1 MRILLDIEQLTRSFL
16 WRQGSMRNGKAMVA
30 WNVVVLPTDEGC
42 LGIRMCG
49 LSLIM
54 PNVGSEL
61 ESALQRNLSLLD
73 GGILLLWYSLSPL
86 ADVVSPRDRSRS
98 GLNSTSM
105 VAYIMGSGLLE
116 WPPDLGMKYPSLLA
130 IPSPRLY
137 QGIPDKLEWRT
148 SLGVVKPF
156 AISLVWQSIRPRG
169 FKTDCGVGT
178 WLVLCQAVVRF
189 VRPLRTLMSISSLS
203 ALSLLRCTSKS
214 VISKLVLVVAAY
226 FMWKERN
233 ESLFKGLKRSSAQ
246 VIECVVSAV
255 RLKLMSCRFK
265 KNHCRIG
272 HMSVCVLSQF
282 NRSYKP
288 GKDYNH
294 NG

>member
-169 FKTDCGVGT
+169 FKV
-178 WLVLCQAVVRF
+178 WF
-189 VRPLRTLMSISSLS
+189 HLRDLAGLPSIQPSIDLIMD
-203 ALSLLRCTSKS
+203 AITPTANRCTSKS

-265 KNHCRIG
+265 KSIAG
-272 HMSVCVLSQF
+272 L
-282 NRSYKP
+282 
-288 GKDYNH
+288 DT
-294 NG
+294 